1 MVTTRAFRARKTQ
14 SQRARVRR
22 RALRRSICSMISAT
36 SRISFESRRERRA
49 LHLTVHSLQRRNC
62 GTQRS
67 ARYPPFGE
75 FWPGLMRR
83 PARTSPLGRFLC
95 ITQRRRRRAGPFR
108 KRKRRVEPRQIGYR
122 PTGCDHCRNHRPSFI
137 PVMNGRPRCRRQPPT
152 SKPSS
157 RAAACGRARGSGGI
171 GGTTAAGHR
180 RRGFWK
186 DQHPRP
192 SGRPSDRSG
201 RRSAPDP
208 ADDVFSARR
217 VGSNASRAR

>member
-1 MVTTRAFRARKTQ
+1 MCLNRIDFVAKAGVPQGMVTTRAFRARKTQ

-83 PARTSPLGRFLC
+83 PARTSR
-95 ITQRRRRRAGPFR
+95 
-108 KRKRRVEPRQIGYR
+108 
-122 PTGCDHCRNHRPSFI
+122 S
-137 PVMNGRPRCRRQPPT
+137 
-152 SKPSS
+152 
-157 RAAACGRARGSGGI
+157 AASCAL
-171 GGTTAAGHR
+171 
-180 RRGFWK
+180 
-186 DQHPRP
+186 
-192 SGRPSDRSG
+192 RSG
-201 RRSAPDP
+201 ADGAPVLSAKGKGGSNPGRSAIDPQVAITAGIIDRRS
-208 ADDVFSARR
+208 FRQ
-217 VGSNASRAR
+217 

>member
-1 MVTTRAFRARKTQ
+1 MRAALQPDSPTMCLNRIDFVAKAGVPQGMVTTRAFRARKTQ

-137 PVMNGRPRCRRQPPT
+137 PVMNGRPRCRRQPTT
-152 SKPSS
+152 SKPSIPS
-157 RAAACGRARGSGGI
+157 SGVRSS
-171 GGTTAAGHR
+171 TVQREDWR
-180 RRGFWK
+180 RRRCW
-186 DQHPRP
+186 
-192 SGRPSDRSG
+192 
-201 RRSAPDP
+201 
-208 ADDVFSARR
+208 
-217 VGSNASRAR
+217 